1 VISSALFSDRSKL
14 GALPKEY
21 IEPWIIDSFWTRS
34 GFNVL
39 VGAPKAR
46 KSTLRRYLMAC
57 ALKGVPAL
65 DRYQCHDSVKRA
77 LVIFGEGPKEAE
89 AAMIHRACDAVGVE
103 DANDRVELVKPFGF
117 HLDNPSGLN
126 ALVAVVKSEGFD
138 LVIIDPLLYFHGQ
151 DENDALGMG
160 KVCAGLIRLSEETA
174 VVVIH
179 HTAKA
184 NLAFGG
190 TSSQPVAHRG
200 RGSSTLGGAADTFM
214 ELSRTGLNDHKLEFA
229 TRGAVEEERLLLT
242 YDPDTH
248 LWKTEADPI
257 KERVI
262 AYLRTHQGATANEVH
277 KALGGR
283 RSEILE
289 IVRKAGTPAT
299 SETIGG

>member
-1 VISSALFSDRSKL
+1 MTPALFSDRSKL
-14 GALPKEY
+14 GTLPHTY
-21 IEPWIIDSFWTRS
+21 VEPWLIESFWTRS

-65 DRYQCHDSVKRA
+65 GQFQCHDTVERA

-89 AAMIHRACDAVGVE
+89 GAMIHRACDAVGVA
-103 DANDRVELVKPFGF
+103 DADERVELVKPFGF
-117 HLDNPSGLN
+117 HIENPHGLN
-126 ALVAVVKSEGFD
+126 ALVALVKSEGFD

-174 VVVIH
+174 VVVVH

-190 TSSQPVAHRG
+190 TSGQPVAHRG

-214 ELSRTGLNDHKLEFA
+214 ELSRTGLNSHKLEFA
-229 TRGAVEEERLLLT
+229 TRGAVEQERLVLA

-248 LWKTEADPI
+248 LWKTDADPLLE
-257 KERVI
+257 KVM

-289 IVRKAGTPAT
+289 IVRKAGSPAT
-299 SETIGG
+299 FQPSDG